1 LLIQQFLLN
10 GSDFGIHYKEK
21 VMFRPAKTPGQKL
34 FYKKCRDCAGTGYS
48 FGGQCER
55 CCGTGDESQGK
66 PNPNY
71 A

>member
-1 LLIQQFLLN
+1 
-10 GSDFGIHYKEK
+10 
-21 VMFRPAKTPGQKL
+21 MFRPAKTPGQKL
-34 FYKKCRDCAGTGYS
+34 FYKKCRDCGGTGYS

-55 CCGTGDESQGK
+55 CSGTGDESQGK